1 MYTIFTNRYYILEFL
16 KNRKKL
22 EFVYC
27 EKNSFAETFCKK
39 NDINYAYYKNRKDS
53 YKFLIK
59 STNKKIILNGY
70 KFIITK
76 NILKKFKQIP
86 INIHPSLLPSY
97 PGQLVVKKMFRD
109 KPEYIG
115 ATVHQVSEIVDRG
128 PILAQAKKK
137 LKKNIKIIE
146 LYKILFN
153 LELVAFKKYLRIKI
167 N

>member
-16 KNRKKL
+16 KNKKKL

-27 EKNSFAETFCKK
+27 EKNSFAEIFCKK
-39 NDINYAYYKNRKDS
+39 KNINYTYYTNKKNS

-59 STNKKIILNGY
+59 SVNKKIILNGY

-76 NILKKFKQIP
+76 NILKKLKHVP

-115 ATVHQVSEIVDRG
+115 ATVHQISEIADQG
-128 PILAQAKKK
+128 PILSQAKKK
-137 LKKNIKIIE
+137 LKKNINIIE
-146 LYKILFN
+146 LYRMLFK
-153 LELVAFKKYLRIKI
+153 LELVAFKKYFKMKI
-167 N
+167 D